1 MMVNLVGIESERE
14 HIFHNMFVSVP
25 EPPKECFLL
34 TNGVSIETFLQ
45 RWEMVSPGH
54 ARMAT

>member
-34 TNGVSIETFLQ
+34 TNGVSIETFL
-45 RWEMVSPGH
+45 
-54 ARMAT
+54 